1 MKSGNIRVDCEV
13 VVGLHNQQFCTMSI
27 LTTDEPA
34 SHSETSCSSNEDSIY
49 AYTTD
54 YFTMASLWCEFHDC
68 IKMGD
73 GNAILSYWKFMTT
86 ILRQTGHCSYAKV
99 FLMLAQSDLLFLEE
113 VQR

>member
-1 MKSGNIRVDCEV
+1 
-13 VVGLHNQQFCTMSI
+13 MSI

-34 SHSETSCSSNEDSIY
+34 SHSETSCSGNEDSIY

-54 YFTMASLWCEFHDC
+54 YLTMALLWRGCHDC

-73 GNAILSYWKFMTT
+73 GNAILSYCKFMTT
-86 ILRQTGHCSYAKV
+86 ILRQTGHCSYAKEV
-99 FLMLAQSDLLFLEE
+99 FLMLAQSDLLSLEE